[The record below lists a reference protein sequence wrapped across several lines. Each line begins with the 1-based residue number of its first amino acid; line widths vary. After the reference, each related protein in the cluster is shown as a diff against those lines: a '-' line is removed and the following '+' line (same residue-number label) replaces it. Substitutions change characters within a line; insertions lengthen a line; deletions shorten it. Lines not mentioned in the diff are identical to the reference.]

1 MKLNVSCPAYN
12 ALGYGLIGLMGH
24 VCPGA
29 MGGTCRTNAR
39 QHKLDLLAFLNFAL
53 MMQNVVTE
61 IARNEAQHVG
71 FLRSALGTSAVACPL
86 VNIGSAFS
94 QAANAAVMSTTFN
107 PAYSPYINDIDFW
120 LASYLLEDVGVSAY
134 KGELKLLTASMLSPG

>member
-1 MKLNVSCPAYN
+1 M
-12 ALGYGLIGLMGH
+12 
-24 VCPGA
+24 
-29 MGGTCRTNAR
+29 
-39 QHKLDLLAFLNFAL
+39 
-53 MMQNVVTE
+53 TE

-71 FLRSALGTSAVACPL
+71 FLRTALGSKAVACPL

-107 PAYSPYINDIDFW
+107 PAYSPYVNDIDFW

-134 KGELKLLTASMLSPG
+134 KGKPPSWQTINGTLALLLVGLWMSSLCLKLSAPIETAVPLDP

>member
-1 MKLNVSCPAYN
+1 
-12 ALGYGLIGLMGH
+12 
-24 VCPGA
+24 
-29 MGGTCRTNAR
+29 
-39 QHKLDLLAFLNFAL
+39 

-71 FLRSALGTSAVACPL
+71 FLRTALGSSAVACPL

-107 PAYSPYINDIDFW
+107 PAYSPYINDVDFW

-134 KGELKLLTASMLSPG
+134 KGESPAAIAMTLDV